1 MEILST
7 REPDLA
13 RAAQALRE
21 GKLVAIPT
29 ETVYGLGANAFDE
42 SAVARVFEA
51 KERPTFDPLIVHIAS
66 IGDVGLV
73 AREVPQAALT
83 LARTLWPGPLTMI
96 LPKRSVVPDI
106 VTAGLPTVAVRFPR
120 HPVAQRIIELAGVP
134 VAAPSAN
141 PFGYISPTTA
151 AHVIATLKDRV
162 DFIVDGGP
170 CDVGVESTVI
180 DLTGSRPV
188 LLRPGGMALETI
200 EEVIG
205 PVVVPKRAAHR
216 GGEPLSSPGQSLSH
230 YAPSTPLYLF
240 DEGAL
245 PGAVQAQGV
254 VRPSVALVYTPAR
267 ARELDAL
274 RLFDVVEALAPRG
287 DMREAAA
294 RLFSLLHEFDSRMFR
309 AIYAE
314 RVPEVGLGRAIN
326 DRLYRAS
333 RKGR

>member
-7 REPDLA
+7 KETDLV

-21 GKLVAIPT
+21 GKLVVIPT

-42 SAVARVFEA
+42 VAVARVFEA
-51 KERPTFDPLIVHIAS
+51 KARPTFDPLIVHIAR
-66 IGDVGLV
+66 IEDIGLV
-73 AREVPQAALT
+73 AREVSESARS
-83 LARTLWPGPLTMI
+83 LARALWPGPLTMI
-96 LPKRSVVPDI
+96 LPKKHDVPDI
-106 VTAGLPTVAVRFPR
+106 VTAGLPTVAVRFPK
-120 HPVAQRIIELAGVP
+120 HPIAQKIIELAGIP

-151 AHVIATLKDRV
+151 AHVIAMLKDRV
-162 DFIVDGGP
+162 DFVVDGGP

-180 DLTGSRPV
+180 DMTGARPV
-188 LLRPGGMALETI
+188 LLRPGGMPLEAI
-200 EEVIG
+200 EAVVGPAVI
-205 PVVVPKRAAHR
+205 PPRILHPA
-216 GGEPLSSPGQSLSH
+216 GEALSSPGQTLSH

-240 DEGAL
+240 EANSLPAAAL
-245 PGAVQAQGV
+245 APGIVH
-254 VRPSVALVYTPAR
+254 PSVALVYTPAR
-267 ARELDAL
+267 AREM
-274 RLFDVVEALAPRG
+274 EALHVFDEIEVLSPGG

-294 RLFSLLHEFDSRMFR
+294 RLFSLLHDFDARQFR

-333 RKGR
+333 KK